1 MAKKVKGFED
11 FNIEDEKLNLY
22 ENITQSNTSK
32 CLTDILNEIKRKSDE
47 EAIVKIKEYVEPIA
61 IEIEDIFREVQ
72 DYGIQFKIGEPTFLQ
87 AKLMNFDGDDEKFPS
102 KVVFNSYIQFKTDDL
117 EKKIEV
123 ILDTIER
130 VELAEGIS
138 PKMSLAFANKEENID
153 PLSDRY
159 SVRNG
164 PKKANANDFLG
175 WAKENLIKNNAK
187 VAFITIKW

>member
-1 MAKKVKGFED
+1 
-11 FNIEDEKLNLY
+11 
-22 ENITQSNTSK
+22 
-32 CLTDILNEIKRKSDE
+32 
-47 EAIVKIKEYVEPIA
+47 
-61 IEIEDIFREVQ
+61 
-72 DYGIQFKIGEPTFLQ
+72 
-87 AKLMNFDGDDEKFPS
+87 MNFDGDDEKFPS